1 MGNDIIISLKY
12 NVENQRLFA
21 DVRSGIQETG
31 IASFRGGSVF
41 ED

>member
-12 NVENQRLFA
+12 SVENQRLLA

-31 IASFRGGSVF
+31 ITSFQEGSVF